1 MGIFTMRDIFDVAV
15 KIEEKGEAFYRQ
27 TASVTSDTTVQQLF
41 HRLADEEVG
50 HKQVFLKLSAQ
61 IGTVKLTPVARED
74 FLAYLEAYTQNL
86 IFDDT
91 GSDPEL
97 VKVKDLLTAV
107 NFAISKEQGSIYY
120 YKEIKELVPISEHAL
135 LDNIIE
141 EERRHALKLIQF
153 KMARVK

>member
-27 TASVTSDTTVQQLF
+27 TASVISDTTVRQLF

-74 FLAYLEAYTQNL
+74 FFAYLEAYTQNL

-107 NFAISKEQGSIYY
+107 NFAISKEQESIFY

-153 KMARVK
+153 KLARVK